1 MKISNLYQKRLG
13 LNSKRKLNNLLII
26 VLLII
31 INHFSIATQ
40 VIARP
45 TWRVTSNEAEAEI
58 HEIELDLYP
67 AHGITIILT
76 EIKMRAIDVF
86 LDDDRFIEL
95 QFSPALCKPDNKQC
109 ESNGA
114 KIIRL
119 KQKKDIYQFC
129 QNNNTLAVNVR
140 PPQGIGKLPQET
152 PASLKCNPLAH
163 SPDYSTRL
171 TIVAASEVDN
181 TIKVFSSIIRLIFD
195 RVPPSNSLSKL
206 KIVPEQKQMLPTV
219 HLHHKSEATNSD

>member
-1 MKISNLYQKRLG
+1 MKISNLYRKRLG

-45 TWRVTSNEAEAEI
+45 TWRVMSNEAEAEI

-95 QFSPALCKPDNKQC
+95 QFSPALCEPDNKQC

-129 QNNNTLAVNVR
+129 QNNN
-140 PPQGIGKLPQET
+140 PQET

-181 TIKVFSSIIRLIFD
+181 TIKVFSLIVRLIFD
-195 RVPPSNSLSKL
+195 QVPPSNSLSML
-206 KIVPEQKQMLPTV
+206 KIVPEQEQMLPTV
-219 HLHHKSEATNSD
+219 HLHHKSETTSSD